1 MKFEFKGYTGYIV
14 AGRYPN
20 GSTAWQFVDED
31 GSPLT
36 KVTLAADIKPKPGY
50 IFVKDYAEN
59 AGVMAALVAQGFVK
73 DTGQTFPVGHA
84 EAKIARV
91 LKEIA

>member
-1 MKFEFKGYTGYIV
+1 MKFEFKGYAGKLV

-20 GSTAWQFVDED
+20 GSPAWQFIDDD
-31 GSPLT
+31 GQPLM

-50 IFVKDYAEN
+50 IFIKDYSEN
-59 AGVMAALVAQGFVK
+59 AGIMAALVAAGIVK
-73 DTGQTFPVGHA
+73 DTGVTFPVGHA
-84 EAKIARV
+84 DAKIARV